1 MRIAT
6 RPASLVGGP
15 GARVGRYTRPVLETV
30 FTGILVLVTIAAG
43 LMALL
48 VVLRLFKGQA

>member
-1 MRIAT
+1 MAEPTGGTDRI
-6 RPASLVGGP
+6 G
-15 GARVGRYTRPVLETV
+15 PVLELV
-30 FTGILVLVTIAAG
+30 FTGLMVLVAIGSG

>member
-1 MRIAT
+1 MWIAT
-6 RPASLVGGP
+6 RPAWLVGVRVP
-15 GARVGRYTRPVLETV
+15 GAADTLGPVLETV